1 MAIAQSEFWDTNYYR
16 HPPLSEPMVQEA
28 ERTLGVRLPGELI
41 ALLRIQ
47 NGGYT
52 KGFAHAME
60 VRTTWA
66 EDHVPLQDLFGI
78 VTDKSI
84 QSPLNLLATPHMM
97 QEWGLPPKQVLLSG
111 DGHWWITLD
120 YRAGDAPKV
129 AWIDVECGED
139 VEIAPSF
146 QAFLDG
152 LVPLSAYDVEDGA

>member
-1 MAIAQSEFWDTNYYR
+1 MAIAHPEFWGTNYYR
-16 HPPLSEPMVQEA
+16 HPPLSAAMVQET
-28 ERTLGVRLPGELI
+28 ERALGVRLPSELI

-52 KGFAHAME
+52 KGFAHPME

-78 VTDKSI
+78 VTDESI
-84 QSPLNLLATPHMM
+84 QSPLNLLATPHTVE
-97 QEWGLPPKQVLLSG
+97 EWGLPPKQVLLSG

-120 YRAGDAPKV
+120 YRAGDAPKIV
-129 AWIDVECGED
+129 WIDVECGED

-152 LVPLSAYDVEDGA
+152 LVPQSVYAGENEA